1 MNHQFQIRIATR
13 ASQLAIWQSNLVASL
28 LRARNPKL
36 QVELVKLVTEGDRKT
51 DIPLSKIGG
60 KALFIKELEVAMLEN
75 RADIAVH
82 SMKDIP
88 NQLPLDFSILAIL
101 ERADTR
107 DVLVSNEGYTMK
119 NLPVGARVGTS
130 SLRRTSQLLAI
141 RPDLVI
147 RDLRGNVTTRLA
159 KQRDGTFD
167 AIVLAAAGLKRLGLY
182 DKMAVSL
189 SISEVLPAVG
199 QGAIGIEAL
208 AGGEQIAKLLAPLND
223 SFSSRAVLAERA
235 FSSVLNGSCQAA
247 IGALAEVNGENLA
260 LKGVVAAPDGS
271 EVIRLDANGL
281 AESPE
286 SVGKDLGSKMLKAGA
301 DRLLELSE
309 SSQ

>member
-28 LRARNPKL
+28 LKARNPKL

-51 DIPLSKIGG
+51 DIPLSKVGG

-301 DRLLELSE
+301 DRLLELS
-309 SSQ
+309 

>member
-28 LRARNPKL
+28 LKARNPKL

-51 DIPLSKIGG
+51 DIPLSKVGG

-119 NLPVGARVGTS
+119 NLPVGAKVGTS

-208 AGGEQIAKLLAPLND
+208 TGGEQVAKLLAPLND
-223 SFSSRAVLAERA
+223 NFSSRAVLAERA
-235 FSSVLNGSCQAA
+235 FSSVLSGSCQAA
-247 IGALAEVNGENLA
+247 IGALAEVNGKNLA

-301 DRLLELSE
+301 DRLLELS
-309 SSQ
+309 

>member
-28 LRARNPKL
+28 LKARNPKL

-271 EVIRLDANGL
+271 EVIRLDASGL